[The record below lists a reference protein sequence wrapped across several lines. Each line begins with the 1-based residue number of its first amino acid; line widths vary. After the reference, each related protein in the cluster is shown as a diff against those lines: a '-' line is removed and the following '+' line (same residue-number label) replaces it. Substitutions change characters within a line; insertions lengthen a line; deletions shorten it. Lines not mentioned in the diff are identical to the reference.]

1 MLNTHILVGHPRRNI
16 PRYQIWK
23 ADDIYECRA
32 CGKMYTA
39 LMTESHAKMCTK
51 IEEFF
56 ATKQLD
62 LLLEQNNV
70 IIDV

>member
-1 MLNTHILVGHPRRNI
+1 
-16 PRYQIWK
+16 
-23 ADDIYECRA
+23 
-32 CGKMYTA
+32 
-39 LMTESHAKMCTK
+39 MCTK
-51 IEEFF
+51 IEEFL

>member
-1 MLNTHILVGHPRRNI
+1 MFNPHIRIGHPRRNI

-39 LMTESHAKMCTK
+39 LMTDAHITMCAK
-51 IEEFF
+51 IEEFL
-56 ATKQLD
+56 ASGTKDEDLQLD
-62 LLLEQNNV
+62 LLL
-70 IIDV
+70 

>member
-1 MLNTHILVGHPRRNI
+1 MLNTHILVSHPRRNI
-16 PRYQIWK
+16 PRHQIWK
-23 ADDIYECRA
+23 TDDIYECRA

-39 LMTESHAKMCTK
+39 LMTESHANMCTM
-51 IEEFF
+51 IEEFL

>member
-1 MLNTHILVGHPRRNI
+1 
-16 PRYQIWK
+16 
-23 ADDIYECRA
+23 
-32 CGKMYTA
+32 
-39 LMTESHAKMCTK
+39 MTESHANMCTK
-51 IEEFF
+51 IEEFL